1 MPSILSRPDQ
11 WLGRGRWYVTR
22 VFLQA
27 IRARRSPCGGAGRA
41 HGWPGALRLETDVRQ
56 QAHLPAG
63 TRQCPRRVGVCGD
76 AQPRLP
82 PSRKGTIAVTP
93 PESAVRHD
101 PADQVGE
108 DPTAGADAA
117 RAYRDFWTDVGSTFP
132 DLHGARST
140 AQYLEDEQWLFQTHL
155 APLEGLRIL
164 KTDLWDEAK
173 NTRIL
178 GWAAEAGSCAFGV
191 DISPGIVRSA
201 TRNFEERDLTLHG
214 VRSDVRALPFPS
226 GSFDAVYSMGTVEHF
241 ADTDGAV
248 REIFRVVRPGG
259 RVVIGVP
266 NRWDPFLRPL
276 LVVLLYRLGLYG
288 YGFEKSYSR
297 RTFRR
302 MLTRAGFEVTA
313 ETGILF
319 IPGWLRMLDL
329 ACYTWAR
336 PLSRLTGLAVAP
348 FHHLSRWLP
357 WLRRYGYLL
366 ATVAVRPAA
375 AGAPSPQRVS

>member
-1 MPSILSRPDQ
+1 M
-11 WLGRGRWYVTR
+11 
-22 VFLQA
+22 
-27 IRARRSPCGGAGRA
+27 
-41 HGWPGALRLETDVRQ
+41 
-56 QAHLPAG
+56 
-63 TRQCPRRVGVCGD
+63 
-76 AQPRLP
+76 
-82 PSRKGTIAVTP
+82 
-93 PESAVRHD
+93 RHD

-178 GWAAEAGSCAFGV
+178 GWAAAAGSRAFGV
-191 DISPGIVRSA
+191 DISPGIVRGA
-201 TRNFEERDLTLHG
+201 RRNFEERSLTLHG
-214 VRSDVRALPFPS
+214 VLSDVRALPFPS
-226 GSFDAVYSMGTVEHF
+226 GSFDAIYSMGTVEHF
-241 ADTDGAV
+241 ADTDGAI

-297 RTFRR
+297 C
-302 MLTRAGFEVTA
+302 L
-313 ETGILF
+313 
-319 IPGWLRMLDL
+319 
-329 ACYTWAR
+329 
-336 PLSRLTGLAVAP
+336 
-348 FHHLSRWLP
+348 
-357 WLRRYGYLL
+357 
-366 ATVAVRPAA
+366 
-375 AGAPSPQRVS
+375 GAQLH

>member
-1 MPSILSRPDQ
+1 M
-11 WLGRGRWYVTR
+11 
-22 VFLQA
+22 
-27 IRARRSPCGGAGRA
+27 
-41 HGWPGALRLETDVRQ
+41 
-56 QAHLPAG
+56 
-63 TRQCPRRVGVCGD
+63 
-76 AQPRLP
+76 
-82 PSRKGTIAVTP
+82 
-93 PESAVRHD
+93 AVRHD

-108 DPTAGADAA
+108 GASAGADEA
-117 RAYRDFWTDVGSTFP
+117 RAYRDFWADVGSTFP

-178 GWAAEAGSCAFGV
+178 RWAAESGSCAFGV
-191 DISPGIVRSA
+191 DISPGIVRGA

-214 VRSDVRALPFPS
+214 VRSDVRTLPFQS

-241 ADTDGAV
+241 GDTDGAV

-366 ATVAVRPAA
+366 TTVAVRPEA